1 MPDQI
6 EGGSVPAIDRNSE
19 LAALRADVKQQE
31 DTARSA
37 MEAKDQAPEQTAD
50 TKTQAKPENPTPEN
64 PEGKDNQKPSQPKD
78 KSGDVSEEQIQK
90 DTEHLKA
97 DLAKKEARKAE
108 LLQQYKDLQ
117 RQYTPVAQE
126 VKKLEK
132 EVQAQAPSQQVDRRD
147 IPMEFRKKFTEDL
160 EKDPVEAIVKVVEA
174 ITDGRL
180 DGFRRETGIDRFRES
195 MEDQKRDRELDV
207 LAKEGH
213 TWIHEEGLERFVEV
227 FKEKPYLLNSNEPF
241 RDAIGILSMQ
251 GKLPSKGNGQ
261 SPAQGPRTP
270 TLSSSGSFPPPTSPA
285 DTLESSY
292 AALDSQYDRA
302 IKRGDIREAKKIM
315 GKMGALLDRR

>member
-1 MPDQI
+1 MPEPI
-6 EGGSVPAIDRNSE
+6 EGESVPAIDRNAE
-19 LAALRADVKQQE
+19 LAALRADVSKQE
-31 DTARSA
+31 TEARSA
-37 MEAKDQAPEQTAD
+37 MEAQGQSPEQTAD
-50 TKTQAKPENPTPEN
+50 TKTQAQTENPSPEN
-64 PEGKDNQKPSQPKD
+64 PEGKDNQNLSQPKG

-132 EVQAQAPSQQVDRRD
+132 EVQTQAPSQNGDRVD
-147 IPMEFRKKFTEDL
+147 IPIDFRKKFTEDL
-160 EKDPVEAIVKVVEA
+160 EKDPVEAIVKLASVIA
-174 ITDGRL
+174 DGRL
-180 DGFRRETGIDRFRES
+180 DGFRRETGIDKFREN
-195 MEDQKRDRELDV
+195 MEDQKRDRELDS

-213 TWIHEEGLERFVEV
+213 TWIHEEGLERFVDV
-227 FKEKPYLLNSNEPF
+227 FKERPYLLNSPTPF
-241 RDAIGILSMQ
+241 RDATRFMEG
-251 GKLPSKGNGQ
+251 LPSKSNGQ

-270 TLSSSGSFPPPTSPA
+270 TLSSSGSLPPPTSPA

-292 AALDSQYDRA
+292 ASLDSQYDRA

-315 GKMGALLDRR
+315 GKMGSLLNQR